1 MRSNVPAKSPSHWPH
16 RPTTIAALALAL
28 GAAAAPTPAAHA
40 QTVGCGSV
48 IGPNANVVLT
58 ADLACTRL
66 TGGITV
72 IGPATLDLG
81 GHVITCAP
89 ETDRAIAVTLVGKRA
104 QLKNG
109 SIAGCKVGVELAG
122 DGRHRVEQ
130 IAATLNVEAAF
141 RMDSGANTLR
151 GNIGAGTTSGIDF
164 VVRGDRNLLDG
175 NSTAVTGLQPAPI
188 GFRVLGNANR
198 LRGNTAASHVQQG
211 FVVNFPFERNVLQ
224 GNTATGNG
232 AAGIA
237 VDTLRTAVTANSVF
251 ANRREGIFLTASS
264 SRVTR
269 NDVHDNGTVGIRI
282 LGGVG
287 GNVVSRNTVLNNDR
301 AGVGTFDMLDPT
313 PGCGTNRWSANVF
326 ATANDPCI
334 E

>member
-1 MRSNVPAKSPSHWPH
+1 MRSNAPVRKLPP
-16 RPTTIAALALAL
+16 RPQQPLTVAGLALCATL
-28 GAAAAPTPAAHA
+28 ACASSARA
-40 QTVGCGSV
+40 QGIGCGSV
-48 IGPNANVVLT
+48 VGPNQTVVLD
-58 ADLACTRL
+58 ANLACTRV

-72 IGPATLDLG
+72 VGPATLDLG
-81 GHVITCAP
+81 GRLIGCAA
-89 ETDRAIAVTLVGKRA
+89 EADRAIGVTLVGKRA
-104 QLKNG
+104 QLRNG
-109 SIAGCKVGVELAG
+109 SVLGCKVGVEMAD

-130 IAATLNVEAAF
+130 VVATANVEAAF
-141 RMDSGANTLR
+141 RLDSDASTLR
-151 GNIGAGTTSGIDF
+151 GSTGGGTTSGIDF

-175 NSTAVTGLQPAPI
+175 NTTLVAGLQPAPI

-198 LRGNTAASHVQQG
+198 LRGNTAANHGQQG
-211 FVVNFPFERNVLQ
+211 FDVSFPFERNVLQ

-232 AAGIA
+232 SAGIA
-237 VDTLRTAVTANSVF
+237 VDTLRTSVTANSVF

-269 NDVHDNGTVGIRI
+269 NDVHDNGTMGIRI

>member
-151 GNIGAGTTSGIDF
+151 GNTGAGTTSGIDF

-224 GNTATGNG
+224 GNTATGNVVSG
-232 AAGIA
+232 NG
-237 VDTLRTAVTANSVF
+237 
-251 ANRREGIFLTASS
+251 REGIFVTASS

-269 NDVHDNGTVGIRI
+269 NDVRDNGTVGIRV

-287 GNVVSRNTVLNNDR
+287 GNVISRNTALNNDR
-301 AGVGTFDMLDPT
+301 RGVGTFDLLDPT

-326 ATANDPCI
+326 ATASQPCI
-334 E
+334 D